1 MHGSR
6 KRSERGVFGGTIIW
20 LTAIASLLPME
31 VKNQKEIN
39 WDATLTDGDKE
50 IGHGFIYCIGT
61 IKDDPVKIG
70 FTMRENL
77 RLRVQELQTAYPY
90 ELHLL
95 SWIRGSMK
103 DEQKIHAFLDA
114 HRLSGEWFDREPAL
128 ALMNRLVRLLPPL
141 SCSKPKFVNDLDKIC
156 NWVMCLPDS
165 DEFAY
170 NHGGQGV
177 EEFPASIASSLLND
191 WLIQI
196 KESRPETPL
205 PLFAWLK
212 PRENEDTAIGDLA
225 RDCAIDSGF
234 PHVGTLEDYLRYLD
248 HHILPTRE
256 GSALTRT
263 IVEAWISCSQDILL

>member
-1 MHGSR
+1 MNIQNQ
-6 KRSERGVFGGTIIW
+6 KAIIW
-20 LTAIASLLPME
+20 
-31 VKNQKEIN
+31 
-39 WDATLTDGDKE
+39 DAKLTDEDKE
-50 IGHGFIYCIGT
+50 IGRGFIYCIGT

-103 DEQKIHAFLDA
+103 DEQKIHAFLGA

-128 ALMNRLVRLLPPL
+128 ALMSRLVRLFPSS
-141 SCSKPKFVNDLDKIC
+141 SCSKPELINDLDRIC
-156 NWVMCLPDS
+156 FWIMCLPDS

-177 EEFPASIASSLLND
+177 EEFPALIAGSLLND

-196 KESRPETPL
+196 KESHPEIPL
-205 PLFAWLK
+205 PLVAWLK
-212 PRENEDTAIGDLA
+212 SRENEDTAIGDLA
-225 RDCAIDSGF
+225 RDCAIDPGF
-234 PHVGTLEDYLRYLD
+234 PCVGTLEDYLRHLD
-248 HHILPTRE
+248 RYIVPTRE

-263 IVEAWISCSQDILL
+263 IVEAWINCSQDILLLM